1 MHWPALIITFI
12 IVIVLIALII
22 RQNRQDEKE
31 WIDELNNDYK
41 RDDNESDY
49 EP

>member
-22 RQNRQDEKE
+22 RQNQQDEKE